1 MLELFGHTEFELFKR
16 AFKEKGFDSLKKDPK
31 RTHSAD
37 RAYERAISE
46 AEIRSV
52 FKNGDIVEYY
62 QGNGIKKMLL
72 WGFHYLGR
80 KKYRPIHV
88 VLKKEMTE
96 SCGRLQQSMI
106 LVLSRGCGIKKYIR
120 KGYVSAKKD
129 FCSYKLWLQ
138 KSSDTAYN
146 IVIRKNRKGN
156 VLWL

>member
-1 MLELFGHTEFELFKR
+1 MCDLGIEGRCQNPVECEKRRLIFKAQNEKMLELFGHTEFELFKR

-96 SCGRLQQSMI
+96 SMWEIATVYDPRSQPWLWNKEIYSERICF
-106 LVLSRGCGIKKYIR
+106 CKKR
-120 KGYVSAKKD
+120 
-129 FCSYKLWLQ
+129 FL
-138 KSSDTAYN
+138 
-146 IVIRKNRKGN
+146 
-156 VLWL
+156 